1 MSTLLSFI
9 SSKDPFT
16 NGLITGLDNPG
27 PLLRLLTTKAF
38 SQLAILEPPGL
49 QQQTTETLKV
59 IEERFPHISVHTQ
72 RLSTPNLKDM
82 TRVIADLKS
91 SIESCLNYLGPTTSA
106 YIHASHCMP
115 ELQSA
120 LTLLKATGTLN
131 AELIQL
137 DDSPYF
143 FTPPTKVQESLQ
155 TLFTR
160 IKGNTLCAA
169 QPEAPFVDD
178 LLQELNLIGEDPLFE
193 KAVSIAA
200 ALAEHNT
207 PILIQGE
214 TGTGKDLFTRLIHK
228 LSSRS
233 QYPLTIINCA
243 TLPETLAE
251 SILFGHAKGS
261 FSGATNDR
269 IGKFEH
275 ANGGTLFLD
284 ELGELCPNDQSK
296 LLRVLEDGIVEPL
309 GSHSQRKVDVRI
321 ITATNK
327 NLKEAVKEGRFREDL
342 YYRLSVGEFYLPA
355 LRERPTDIPK
365 LALHFLNRINQSLKD
380 PKQLS
385 QSSLKHLERL
395 PLPGNIRDLRNTIE
409 RAAMLSKSKVLSP
422 EDLHSVTLPADEDI
436 ELPSLCQG
444 FSLEDYLGNLRKRII
459 NKAISESK
467 NNKSLAARKLGVSP
481 QAVHKFVKTEQNNN
495 PANN

>member
-9 SSKDPFT
+9 SSEDPFT
-16 NGLITGLDNPG
+16 SGLITGLDKPG

-38 SQLAILEPPGL
+38 SQLAILESPGL
-49 QQQTTETLKV
+49 QQQTAEMLKV
-59 IEERFPHISVHTQ
+59 IEERFPHVSVHTQ
-72 RLSTPNLKDM
+72 MLSAPNLNDM
-82 TRVIADLKS
+82 TRFIADLKS
-91 SIESCLNYLGPTTSA
+91 NMESCLKHLAHTGSA
-106 YIHASHCMP
+106 YIQVPQSMP

-120 LTLLKATGTLN
+120 ITLLKATGTLD

-137 DDSPYF
+137 EDSPYF
-143 FTPPTKVQESLQ
+143 STPPATVKESTH

-160 IKGNTLCAA
+160 IKSNALYAA

-178 LLQELNLIGEDPLFE
+178 LLEELNLIGEDPLFE
-193 KAVSIAA
+193 KAVNIAA
-200 ALAEHNT
+200 ALAEHDT

-214 TGTGKDLFTRLIHK
+214 TGTGKDLFTRLIHR

-233 QYPLTIINCA
+233 QHSLTIINCA
-243 TLPETLAE
+243 TLPEALAE

-261 FSGATNDR
+261 FSGATSDR
-269 IGKFEH
+269 IGKFEY
-275 ANGGTLFLD
+275 ADGGTLFLD
-284 ELGELCPNDQSK
+284 ELGELCPNNQSK

-309 GSHSQRKVDVRI
+309 GSHSQRKINVRV

-327 NLKEAVKEGRFREDL
+327 DLKEAVKEGRFREDL

-365 LALHFLNRINQSLKD
+365 LALHFLGRINQSLKE

-385 QSSLKHLERL
+385 QGSLKHLETL

-422 EDLHSVTLPADEDI
+422 EDLHTETHFNNET
-436 ELPSLCQG
+436 ELPSLCEG

-459 NKAISESK
+459 NKAISESN

-481 QAVHKFVKTEQNNN
+481 QAVHKFAKTEQQNTPGNN
-495 PANN
+495 